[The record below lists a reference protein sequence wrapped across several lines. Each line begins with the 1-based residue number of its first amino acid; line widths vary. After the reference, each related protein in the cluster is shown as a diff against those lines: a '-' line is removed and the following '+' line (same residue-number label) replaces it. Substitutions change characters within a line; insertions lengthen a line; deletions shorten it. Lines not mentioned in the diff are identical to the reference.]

1 MAKGCMAVPWGHLL
15 DGSML
20 FSFRG
25 FGFKANDGY
34 QKFMFYVTCQSF
46 LWSIK
51 QISVIKREFRFCS
64 QSPCF

>member
-15 DGSML
+15 DDSEV

-34 QKFMFYVTCQSF
+34 QKFMFYDLLVKVS
-46 LWSIK
+46 SGA
-51 QISVIKREFRFCS
+51 
-64 QSPCF
+64 

>member
-15 DGSML
+15 DDSKL

-34 QKFMFYVTCQSF
+34 RKFMFYDILV
-46 LWSIK
+46 
-51 QISVIKREFRFCS
+51 
-64 QSPCF
+64 